1 MRLRLF
7 PGVPSLAIFSS
18 QNGLAEPARCGRNLR
33 AGRPTAFEQVRKVFA
48 DSLLYVAS
56 ELLPKDTEKGKAV
69 EIVVGAFQALWNQR
83 ESMQDPGSVK
93 IFLHRKVL
101 DGCKAHYP
109 GLDEQAALMTVAF
122 SEIARVMVETE
133 HALPKKYQ
141 RFYKMKFIAQKSD
154 MEIGEELSMRPEEV
168 EKCIREIH
176 AFMSAVPK
184 WG

>member
-1 MRLRLF
+1 
-7 PGVPSLAIFSS
+7 V
-18 QNGLAEPARCGRNLR
+18 RNLR
-33 AGRPTAFEQVRKVFA
+33 AGRPAAFEQVRKVFA

-56 ELLPKDTEKGKAV
+56 ELLPKDREKGKAV
-69 EIVVGAFQALWNQR
+69 EIVVGAFQALWNHR
-83 ESMQDPGSVK
+83 ESMQDPASVK
-93 IFLHRKVL
+93 LFLHRKVL
-101 DGCKAHYP
+101 DGCKENYP
-109 GLDEQAALMTVAF
+109 ALDEQAALLTVAF

-154 MEIGEELSMRPEEV
+154 MDIGEELSMTPEEV